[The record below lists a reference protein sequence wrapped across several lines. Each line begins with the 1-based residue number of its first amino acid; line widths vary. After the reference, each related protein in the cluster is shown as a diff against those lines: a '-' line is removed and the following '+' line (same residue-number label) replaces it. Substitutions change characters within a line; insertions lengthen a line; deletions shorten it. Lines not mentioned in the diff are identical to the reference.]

1 MLGDKRQRYWYLVA
15 AAVLVVAAVGM
26 ALVVRH
32 HRSMCTALM
41 DLQAENQADTVFK
54 SDSAALRLVRHFDS
68 PACLLGTSNDRMLA
82 HYLLGRAHADMDDAP
97 AAIQDYY
104 DAIECADTTDADC
117 NIRILRNVYGQMAE
131 VFHAQ
136 NLPEDEIEAQKQ
148 FIHYAWIMGD
158 TIMAVD
164 GYRMLENPYYLLGRY
179 DSIMIVDSIA
189 RQKLLA
195 LGDTIHA
202 TATLIVPSYLHIINK
217 DYDKA
222 AKEIEIVKLQ
232 SGIFMS
238 DGNLKRVHQGYYY
251 TLGLYFDGIGLLDS
265 AEYYFRKAVSSHKFE
280 AGYQGL
286 LSVYEKLGM
295 SDSIAKYARLYADA
309 NDAMH
314 RAMNSTTVHNTTAL
328 YNYSRHQRIAVIEA
342 RNAHRRLLI
351 IYSFILVLLVFIVS
365 GYAAYSQILRRE
377 KRREHMLNMYRKLY
391 IDKKNT
397 VDTLLKEHSD
407 LLVEQER
414 ISHELDELRGFQEQ
428 YEFVISQMQA
438 QSSIGLY
445 YSDEVVQD
453 VIDASIQ
460 RISVPDRRTLQRLQR
475 RFEETFPHFV
485 NSAETVISSNSYNIY
500 VCILTDLG
508 LSTGDIAFLLGLSS
522 QQISNAKQRLNVK
535 LFQGNGAISFYKN
548 LRISIHSHA

>member
-1 MLGDKRQRYWYLVA
+1 MYLVA
-15 AAVLVVAAVGM
+15 AAVLVVAATGI
-26 ALVVRH
+26 ALAVRH
-32 HRSMCTALM
+32 HRSMCTALLA
-41 DLQAENQADTVFK
+41 LQAENQADTVFK
-54 SDSAALRLVRHFDS
+54 SDSAALSLVRHFDS

-104 DAIECADTTDADC
+104 DAIECADTTAKDC
-117 NIRILRNVYGQMAE
+117 DFCILRNIYGQMAE

-136 NLPEDEIEAQKQ
+136 NLPEDEIEAQKL

-158 TIMAVD
+158 TLMAID

-189 RQKLLA
+189 RQKFLA

-202 TATLIVPSYLHIINK
+202 SATLIVPSYLHIINK

-222 AKEIEIVKLQ
+222 AKEIEFVKRQ

-295 SDSIAKYARLYADA
+295 SDSIAEYARLYADA

-485 NSAETVISSNSYNIY
+485 ESAGTVISSNSYNIY

-522 QQISNAKQRLNVK
+522 QQVSNAKQRLNVK
-535 LFQGNGAISFYKN
+535 LFQGNGVISFYKN

>member
-1 MLGDKRQRYWYLVA
+1 MYLVA
-15 AAVLVVAAVGM
+15 VAVLVMAATGI
-26 ALVVRH
+26 ALAVRH
-32 HRSMCTALM
+32 HRSMCTALLA
-41 DLQAENQADTVFK
+41 LQAENQADTVFK

-82 HYLLGRAHADMDDAP
+82 HYLLGRAHADMGEAP

-117 NIRILRNVYGQMAE
+117 DIRILRNIYGQMAE

-136 NLPEDEIEAQKQ
+136 NLPEDEIEAQKL

-179 DSIMIVDSIA
+179 DSIMIVDSVA
-189 RQKLLA
+189 RQMLLA

-202 TATLIVPSYLHIINK
+202 SATLIGPSYLHIINK
-217 DYDKA
+217 DFEKA
-222 AKEIEIVKLQ
+222 AKEISIVRQ
-232 SGIFMS
+232 YSGIFMS
-238 DGNLKRVHQGYYY
+238 DGNLKPAHKGYYY
-251 TLGLYFDGIGLLDS
+251 TLGLYYDGVGLLDS
-265 AEYYFRKAVSSHKFE
+265 AEYYFRKAISSQLFE
-280 AGYQGL
+280 GGYQGL
-286 LSVYEKLGM
+286 MYVYEKHGVT
-295 SDSIAKYARLYADA
+295 DSITKYARLYAEA

-314 RAMNSTTVHNTTAL
+314 RAMNSNTVHNTSAL
-328 YNYSRHQRIAVIEA
+328 YNYSRHQRQAVFEA
-342 RNAHRRLLI
+342 NTSHRRLLI
-351 IYSFILVLLVFIVS
+351 IYSCILVLLVFVVS
-365 GYAAYSQILRRE
+365 GYTVYSKMLRKER
-377 KRREHMLNMYRKLY
+377 RREHMLSTFRKLY
-391 IDKKNT
+391 IDKKNA
-397 VDTLLKEHSD
+397 VDILLREQSD

-485 NSAETVISSNSYNIY
+485 KSAETVISSNSNNIY

-522 QQISNAKQRLNVK
+522 QQVSNAKQRLNVK
-535 LFQGNGAISFYKN
+535 LFQGNGTISFYKN